1 MLFLLKHIFLK
12 FTILKRKAKY
22 RNEFYTNVCLC
33 IRLASGLYTGWA
45 ITEMSQT
52 ELIEGTDGTADYPYP
67 ARLNHV
73 KCVLF
78 GICLV

>member
-45 ITEMSQT
+45 ITEMSK
-52 ELIEGTDGTADYPYP
+52 TDGTADYPYP